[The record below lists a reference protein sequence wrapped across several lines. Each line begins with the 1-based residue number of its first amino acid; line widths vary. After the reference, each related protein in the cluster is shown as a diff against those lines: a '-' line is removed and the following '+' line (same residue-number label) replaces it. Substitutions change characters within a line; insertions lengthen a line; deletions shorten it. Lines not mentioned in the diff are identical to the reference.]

1 MSSPKEEDA
10 NSIEKTKMD
19 SGNNNAMNKDDPDFS
34 NPEGGA
40 KVGSWYLNFDMATT
54 LILET

>member
-40 KVGSWYLNFDMATT
+40 KVGS
-54 LILET
+54 